1 MWKETID
8 DYILRHSDEEGQL
21 LAALNRDAHVNL
33 LQPRML
39 SGHLQGRFLKM
50 LCRMARPAR
59 VLEIGTYTGYAT
71 LCLAEGLPTGGH
83 VDTIELNDEMEDF
96 IRKYLDQSPFRDRVT
111 LHIGDARAVIPT
123 LEGAFDLVFID
134 ADKRHYS
141 AYYDLVFPRVRPGG
155 LILADNTLW
164 DGHVVESPTPTDRQ
178 TLGIMAFNDKIKRDE
193 RVEKVILPLRD
204 GLTLIWKKL

>member
-96 IRKYLDQSPFRDRVT
+96 IRKYLEQSPFRDRVT

-123 LEGAFDLVFID
+123 LEGEFDLVFID
-134 ADKRHYS
+134 PPYDANLQEKALAAVIPRLSEAGLLYVETPDAYLSEEKLAALGLLRLRGSRAGVVHYQLLTRIDS
-141 AYYDLVFPRVRPGG
+141 P
-155 LILADNTLW
+155 LAPLAK
-164 DGHVVESPTPTDRQ
+164 P
-178 TLGIMAFNDKIKRDE
+178 IKE
-193 RVEKVILPLRD
+193 EA
-204 GLTLIWKKL
+204 